1 MISRR
6 GIARGA
12 GELRQSLASL
22 VGTVELIQ
30 AAALAGL
37 REALASVEKDH
48 LGESQGGLLC
58 ATG

>member
-22 VGTVELIQ
+22 VGTVEFSQ
-30 AAALAGL
+30 AAALFPG
-37 REALASVEKDH
+37 SYP
-48 LGESQGGLLC
+48 GEPGYG
-58 ATG
+58 